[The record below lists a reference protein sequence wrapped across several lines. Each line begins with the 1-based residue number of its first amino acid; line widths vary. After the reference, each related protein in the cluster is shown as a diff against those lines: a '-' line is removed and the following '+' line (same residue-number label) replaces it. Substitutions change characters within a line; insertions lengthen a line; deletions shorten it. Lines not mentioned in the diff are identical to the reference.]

1 MGDNSITGTLKYV
14 TGYTGFDES
23 HPELQEGNFIALK
36 CESNVEDVTFTV
48 TVTNPVTLDPDGII
62 ILRIADKATQ
72 TITVVAS
79 KEGYESVT
87 KVFALSGLTCEP
99 APEPATTTITI
110 EPTSGHSSQN
120 VSVVE
125 DTESTPPAGID
136 KLFKVTGTVYDAG
149 DENDLHLDIS
159 AEKGSSPAEV
169 TVTLVKA
176 ADSSERTVE
185 PYTGNTYEIVFFP
198 NDTGWN
204 SINNTLKVSA
214 GALTYQVSFSELILG
229 N

>member
-1 MGDNSITGTLKYV
+1 MGDEAITGTLKYV
-14 TGYTGFDES
+14 TGYTGFDGS
-23 HPELQEGNFIALK
+23 HPELQEGNFIVLK
-36 CESNVEDVTFTV
+36 CESTVEDVTFTV
-48 TVTNPVTLDPDGII
+48 TVTNPVTLDPDGIV

-87 KVFALSGLTCEP
+87 KVYALTGLTCEA

-125 DTESTPPAGID
+125 DTESPLPAGID
-136 KLFKVTGTVYDAG
+136 KLFKVTGTIWDSG
-149 DENDLHLDIS
+149 DEYDLNLDIS
-159 AEKGSSPAEV
+159 AETGSSPAEV

-176 ADSSERTVE
+176 ADSSERTEE
-185 PYTGNTYEIVFFP
+185 PYTGNTYELVFFP
-198 NDTGWN
+198 NNTGWN
-204 SINNTLKVSA
+204 SINNTLKVAA
-214 GALTYQVSFSELILG
+214 GTLTYQVSFSELVLQ
-229 N
+229 